1 MKTKRNLIIF
11 IIVTLSCGWLGVL
24 LDSILTEQPEGNSLG
39 MGLWLI
45 LPLLTSL
52 VLRITAHD
60 WKDIGLKLN
69 LKGNGLWYL
78 TSVFLFPLVMLML
91 TFAAS
96 LFGMVEIKALSVSAC
111 LSAVLAA
118 IPGNIV
124 KNIFEEFSWRGYL
137 SPKLEA
143 LRIND
148 WMLYLVTGLV
158 WSLWHAA
165 YYLVFLPDSFFT
177 AISRPAMLL
186 SGCVIMTGWSIMFV
200 EIQRLTNSVWP
211 CVILHTMEDAVPT
224 ALVTLG
230 ELITFS
236 RNGALWFEP
245 VSGILPN
252 LVFIAAGLWLRHI
265 RIAKNI
271 SYTT

>member
-124 KNIFEEFSWRGYL
+124 KNIFEEFAWRGYL

-143 LRIND
+143 LGMND

-177 AISRPAMLL
+177 AISRPATIWGGRFRPPR
-186 SGCVIMTGWSIMFV
+186 STS
-200 EIQRLTNSVWP
+200 
-211 CVILHTMEDAVPT
+211 
-224 ALVTLG
+224 
-230 ELITFS
+230 
-236 RNGALWFEP
+236 
-245 VSGILPN
+245 
-252 LVFIAAGLWLRHI
+252 
-265 RIAKNI
+265 
-271 SYTT
+271 